1 MRRARIVVAV
11 VLLLFPGCSGG
22 NSKEEFIEQADRL
35 CREAD
40 EKTRDVEVPRTPE
53 GLRDFVDQAQEI
65 SGELIRGL
73 RQLEVPEGDRDT
85 IERMLSRI
93 EEAIAYLPELSEA
106 ARRRN
111 AEELAEIGR
120 RLQQASSEANR
131 IAQEYGLQDC
141 GRSDPAPV
149 P

>member
-11 VLLLFPGCSGG
+11 ALVLIPACSGG
-22 NSKEEFIEQADRL
+22 SAKEEFIEQADRL

-53 GLRDFVDQAQEI
+53 GLRNFVEQAREI
-65 SGELIRGL
+65 SGELVRGL
-73 RQLEVPEGDRDT
+73 RELEVPEGDRDRV
-85 IERMLSRI
+85 EAMLSRI
-93 EEAIAYLPELSEA
+93 EEAIDLLPELSEA
-106 ARRRN
+106 ARTKN
-111 AEELAEIGR
+111 AERLAELGR
-120 RLQQASSEANR
+120 RLQQVSSEANR
-131 IAQEYGLQDC
+131 IAQDYGLQDC